1 METGDSLDS
10 SEAEDDTEEE
20 AGEETEEELEEGE
33 EKEEEVEPEEELPME
48 ETSPGWEEER
58 RQRTPTRAGKE
69 KRSFFMIYDLLV
81 EYLKSIRGPAR
92 NGKERTQFWI
102 YAIWKRFLPLLGPEN
117 PYIEDMKINYGKRYL
132 LEAFI
137 QMAKTR
143 KLSEITITDLVR
155 KAGVNRSIFYRNFKN
170 VEDVLHEYF
179 AVFIRDAMEACPE
192 GSSALGFYFRLAE
205 GYWAK
210 KEELCAIHSRE
221 MEAMMSEVY
230 WDFLF
235 NVDELDYVL
244 SFYCGGLNLVFLS
257 WYHFKFRENL
267 QDFQKKIKEMVV
279 SDYPIHFFENR
290 RSKKD

>member
-33 EKEEEVEPEEELPME
+33 EEEEEVEPEEELPME
-48 ETSPGWEEER
+48 ETSPGWQEER
-58 RQRTPTRAGKE
+58 RQRTPTRAGKA

-102 YAIWKRFLPLLGPEN
+102 YAIWKRFLSLSGPEN

-143 KLSEITITDLVR
+143 KLSEITVTDLVR

-179 AVFIRDAMEACPE
+179 AVFIRDAMELVRKALPPLDFTFAWRKAI
-192 GSSALGFYFRLAE
+192 GQRRRSSAPSTAGKWR
-205 GYWAK
+205 
-210 KEELCAIHSRE
+210 
-221 MEAMMSEVY
+221 
-230 WDFLF
+230 
-235 NVDELDYVL
+235 
-244 SFYCGGLNLVFLS
+244 
-257 WYHFKFRENL
+257 
-267 QDFQKKIKEMVV
+267 
-279 SDYPIHFFENR
+279 P
-290 RSKKD
+290 